1 MRPNGSR
8 RRVLEALAKA
18 RALNLIEPHGRLE
31 HHALAEAVLHQI
43 RATWVALLR
52 QVGHAHGLKPS
63 AVNHL
68 SDLTEQLSHRNLI
81 SLEAQ
86 KLQVLVNDSSSWWSQ
101 YQAHIDTVECP
112 GEPNKKDEGELIPL
126 GDQAR
131 VEQIESDR
139 YEVWVNCLADL
150 VDECQLHFDES

>member
-1 MRPNGSR
+1 MRPNGPR
-8 RRVLEALAKA
+8 RRVLEALKKA

-43 RATWVALLR
+43 RATWIALLR

-63 AVNHL
+63 AVNHI

-86 KLQVLVNDSSSWWSQ
+86 KLQALVNNPSSWWSQ
-101 YQAHIDTVECP
+101 YQIHIDTVECLS
-112 GEPNKKDEGELIPL
+112 ESSKKNAVDLIPL
-126 GDQAR
+126 GNQIT

-139 YEVWVNCLADL
+139 YKVWVNCLAEL
-150 VDECQLHFDES
+150 VDECQMHFDES